1 MRTVLDRIRKR
12 HIALAVLVLS
22 LAIIVLSHNNVSSS
36 AVNSTFYLKDLYGQR
51 SQLNDVIISGN
62 IQDGYHNNA
71 FKINNSIPQ
80 FNTYYYYHYK
90 DMIPSHQAT
99 QGFRKIINNR
109 EYELMLHFKGNKVLA
124 NIKYYDR
131 NLGRYNKTTYGE
143 AIIQTEI
150 ISEKYTGNSYTT
162 ANSDFYVITNIGD
175 RIFFTIPTT
184 EGYKGTNGI
193 FEVIK
198 FSDTLNYLLDS
209 IIRQEENE
217 ASDYSY
223 NESNNGI
230 SNKVDEH
237 SQSHNKQ
244 SAIRTVTTFS
254 IDGDNEKGNSGIEVL
269 GLQGVDDKL
278 VLILRQ
284 DHALVFRAYDCTS
297 GVQLG
302 EVIIDG
308 MRRPGNYG
316 DANSNNESGNYG
328 NGNGYDS
335 GYDNGYDSGNENG
348 NENDNDNDELT
359 DIPSYLERYDA
370 FVNGSILSLC
380 LKKNISGADEIKI
393 LTFEVSDNIK
403 LTNIIDEVYTD
414 GDIERIYD
422 IYHKDNK
429 VYVILTLTEPAEKST
444 TPYYSLRPKRMYMY
458 VYDNSGLSY
467 KGELV
472 TDLNEDDMFQIYAP
486 AARGGISY
494 NFYERRLFENIQIT
508 GTQ

>member
-297 GVQLG
+297 GNQLG
-302 EVIIDG
+302 EVIIDD
-308 MRRPGNYG
+308 MRKPGTNV
-316 DANSNNESGNYG
+316 NN
-328 NGNGYDS
+328 NGNR
-335 GYDNGYDSGNENG
+335 NGSGNENG
-348 NENDNDNDELT
+348 NDNDNDLY
-359 DIPSYLERYDA
+359 DIPSYLERYEA
-370 FVNGSILSLC
+370 FVSDSTLSIC
-380 LKKNISGADEIKI
+380 FRKNTPGAVEIKM
-393 LTFEVSDNIK
+393 LNFEVSDNIK

-414 GDIERIYD
+414 GDIERIHD
-422 IYHKDNK
+422 IYHKDNE
-429 VYVILTLTEPAEKST
+429 VYVMLSLIESNEKST
-444 TPYYSLRPKRMYMY
+444 TPYYSLRPKQMYIY
-458 VYDNSGLSY
+458 VYNNSGLSY
-467 KGELV
+467 KGELI
-472 TDLNEDDMFQIYAP
+472 TDLNEDDIFQIYAP

-508 GTQ
+508 GTQEPLQKR

>member
-1 MRTVLDRIRKR
+1 MKTLLDKIRKR

-297 GVQLG
+297 GNQLG
-302 EVIIDG
+302 EVIIDD
-308 MRRPGNYG
+308 MRKPGTNV
-316 DANSNNESGNYG
+316 NN
-328 NGNGYDS
+328 NGNR
-335 GYDNGYDSGNENG
+335 NGSGNENG
-348 NENDNDNDELT
+348 NDNDNDLY
-359 DIPSYLERYDA
+359 DIPSYLERYEA
-370 FVNGSILSLC
+370 FVSDSTLSIC
-380 LKKNISGADEIKI
+380 FRKNTPGAVEIKM
-393 LTFEVSDNIK
+393 LNFEVSDNIK

-414 GDIERIYD
+414 GDIERIHD
-422 IYHKDNK
+422 IYHKDNE
-429 VYVILTLTEPAEKST
+429 VYVMLSLIESNEKST
-444 TPYYSLRPKRMYMY
+444 TPYYSLRPKQMYIY
-458 VYDNSGLSY
+458 VYNNSGLSY
-467 KGELV
+467 KGELI
-472 TDLNEDDMFQIYAP
+472 TDLNEDDIFQIYAP

-508 GTQ
+508 GTQEPLQKR

>member
-22 LAIIVLSHNNVSSS
+22 LAIIVLIHNNVRSS
-36 AVNSTFYLKDLYGQR
+36 AVNSTFYLKDLYGQH

-71 FKINNSIPQ
+71 FKINNGIPQ
-80 FNTYYYYHYK
+80 FNTYYYHHCK

-143 AIIQTEI
+143 AIIQTKI

-162 ANSDFYVITNIGD
+162 ANPDFYVITNIGE

-193 FEVIK
+193 FEVIE

-209 IIRQEENE
+209 TMSQEENE
-217 ASDYSY
+217 ASDDKY
-223 NESNNGI
+223 
-230 SNKVDEH
+230 
-237 SQSHNKQ
+237 
-244 SAIRTVTTFS
+244 IRTVTEFS
-254 IDGDNEKGNSGIEVL
+254 IDEDNEKDNSGIEVL

-284 DHALVFRAYDCTS
+284 DHALVFRAYDSTS
-297 GVQLG
+297 GNQLG
-302 EVIIDG
+302 EVIIDD
-308 MRRPGNYG
+308 MRKPGTNV
-316 DANSNNESGNYG
+316 NN
-328 NGNGYDS
+328 NGNG
-335 GYDNGYDSGNENG
+335 
-348 NENDNDNDELT
+348 NDNDNNDLY
-359 DIPSYLERYDA
+359 DIPSYLERYEA
-370 FVNGSILSLC
+370 FVSDSTLSIC
-380 LKKNISGADEIKI
+380 FRKNTPGAVEIKI
-393 LTFEVSDNIK
+393 LTFEVSSNIK
-403 LTNIIDEVYTD
+403 LTNIIDEVYTNS
-414 GDIERIYD
+414 DIERIHD

-429 VYVILTLTEPAEKST
+429 VYVMLSLIESDEKST
-444 TPYYSLRPKRMYMY
+444 TPYYSLRPKQMYIY
-458 VYDNSGLSY
+458 VYNNSILSY
-467 KGELV
+467 KGELA
-472 TDLNEDDMFQIYAP
+472 TDLNEDDIFQIYAP
-486 AARGGISY
+486 TARGGISY
-494 NFYERRLFENIQIT
+494 NFYERRLFENIQIVS
-508 GTQ
+508 TQELMQKR